1 MKTEISKRINTG
13 LLLLLVLILMFI
25 SKIVYLFVSIS
36 IFSLSFIEF
45 SRLSSIIFKKKY
57 YKQFLIN
64 CTFILYLFLILLI
77 FIFGLN
83 DIHFKI
89 ILFIVLLI
97 CISSDIGGIL
107 FGKIFK
113 GPKLTKISPK
123 KTISGSLGSFILS
136 MLMSLILLNYIFKTD
151 LFSNIFIG
159 FVISLSVQLG
169 DLFFS
174 YLKRKS
180 SIKNTGNILPGH
192 GGILDRIDGIL
203 LGLPIGLIFIL
214 ILVFTA

>member
-203 LGLPIGLIFIL
+203 LGFPIGLIFIL